1 MNVDA
6 TMALIAEQAYELF
19 LLKEQLKKVERINRH
34 LNMQNTDLKDK
45 NQNLTDAL
53 SNAMNQINETQKE
66 KQKKEKCET
75 SKKLLEETAPK
86 ETVDAAEKI
95 RKEKFG
101 VCVSSEANVRGKLV
115 INIANSA
122 FISGFLE
129 GAKYQKEKDDAEIKR
144 CNEFYMA
151 AAKSLDTSTV
161 NRVEV
166 IDSNGRTY
174 VNRDAKNVD
183 VKRQDDFK
191 TLKVFLT

>member
-1 MNVDA
+1 MNVDI

-19 LLKEQLKKVERINRH
+19 LLKEQLKKVERIN
-34 LNMQNTDLKDK
+34 MQNTELKDK

-101 VCVSSEANVRGKLV
+101 VYLSPDADVKGKLV
-115 INIANSA
+115 INTANSA
-122 FISGFLE
+122 FTSGFLE
-129 GAKYQKEKDDAEIKR
+129 GAKYQKEKDDEEIKR
-144 CNEFYMA
+144 WNEFYMA

-166 IDSNGRTY
+166 IDSKGRAY
-174 VNRDAKNVD
+174 ANRDAKNVD

>member
-1 MNVDA
+1 MNVDI
-6 TMALIAEQAYELF
+6 TMALIAEQACELF
-19 LLKEQLKKVERINRH
+19 LLKEQLKKVERINR
-34 LNMQNTDLKDK
+34 QNTELKDK

-101 VCVSSEANVRGKLV
+101 VYLSPDADVKGKLV
-115 INIANSA
+115 INTANSA
-122 FISGFLE
+122 FTSGFLE
-129 GAKYQKEKDDAEIKR
+129 GAKYQKEKDDEEIKR
-144 CNEFYMA
+144 WNEFYMA

-166 IDSNGRTY
+166 IDSKGRAY
-174 VNRDAKNVD
+174 ANRDAKNVD